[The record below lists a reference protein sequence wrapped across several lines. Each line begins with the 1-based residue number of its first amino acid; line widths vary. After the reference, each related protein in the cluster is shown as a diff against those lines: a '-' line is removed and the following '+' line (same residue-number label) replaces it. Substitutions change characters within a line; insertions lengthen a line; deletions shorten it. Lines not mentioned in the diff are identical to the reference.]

1 MDNCCCSI
9 CIELCDGHIFQC
21 KNGHLVCASCLEK
34 IRKKQVD
41 GTEPICAVC
50 KEDTSYFRCR
60 VAEGMIAN
68 MATNCIYCNTE
79 TTRGNLASH
88 MKQCSLNPGVVCSA
102 HYAGC
107 TWTGNESY
115 RDEHEAK
122 CLIVKLC
129 ESVTN
134 VLTKPIQTYILNYTN
149 LNTQLHGLLGFVDLM
164 LQHDNMLI
172 TKKDEVLKNAAMRG
186 DEALVKLLLQKEVN
200 VNNGSLHLAVCE
212 GHVEIVK
219 MLLDAGADVNMDNS
233 GEYDEA
239 YTPLM
244 LAIETEDCMGHETIV
259 RILLDAGANVVNTTL
274 NPLTSAASHGQVA
287 IVKMLL
293 EAGAD
298 VNEGDSG
305 RCVEEYGYP
314 LGYTSLH
321 WAAAYFQEQT
331 IRILIDGGAD
341 VNRLDEQGS
350 TPLHSVAK
358 ASVQSEQDR
367 VPMTVKV
374 LLEAGADV
382 NKADKKGR
390 TPLHYIATAADEA
403 SVKASKCGWGKC
415 GKGGLG
421 ALKILFETGADVNK
435 VDKYGN
441 TPLHIALRHDPIAA
455 HTEIVKA
462 FLEAGA
468 DVNKSNK
475 KGMTPLMMH
484 YRTNSTDIYQH
495 YNVNP
500 VE

>member
-1 MDNCCCSI
+1 M
-9 CIELCDGHIFQC
+9 Q
-21 KNGHLVCASCLEK
+21 
-34 IRKKQVD
+34 
-41 GTEPICAVC
+41 
-50 KEDTSYFRCR
+50 
-60 VAEGMIAN
+60 
-68 MATNCIYCNTE
+68 
-79 TTRGNLASH
+79 
-88 MKQCSLNPGVVCSA
+88 QCSLNPRVLCSR

-107 TWTGNESY
+107 TWTGRNESD
-115 RDEHEAK
+115 RDEHETK
-122 CLIVKLC
+122 CLIVNLC

-134 VLTKPIQTYILNYTN
+134 VLTKNYYIN

-172 TKKDEVLKNAAMRG
+172 TKKDEVLKNGAKRG
-186 DEALVKLLLQKEVN
+186 DEALVKLLLHKEVN
-200 VNNGSLHLAVCE
+200 VNNGSLHLSVNE

-239 YTPLM
+239 YTPLQ
-244 LAIETEDCMGHETIV
+244 LAIETDDSMGHETIV
-259 RILLDAGANVVNTTL
+259 RILLDAGANVVNT
-274 NPLTSAASHGQVA
+274 PLRPLSSAASHGQVA

-298 VNEGDSG
+298 VNEGESG
-305 RCVEEYGYP
+305 RGVEEYNYP

-321 WAAAYFQEQT
+321 WAATSFQEQT
-331 IRILIDGGAD
+331 MRILIDAGAD
-341 VNRLDEQGS
+341 VNKADKKGR
-350 TPLHSVAK
+350 TPLHSVAE
-358 ASVQSEQDR
+358 ASVHSHEQDI

-374 LLEAGADV
+374 LFLAGADV

-403 SVKASKCGWGKC
+403 SVKASKYGANLWGC
-415 GKGGLG
+415 KGGLG

-441 TPLHIALRHDPIAA
+441 TPLHIALRHVPIAA

-475 KGMTPLMMH
+475 KSMTPLMMH
-484 YRTNSTDIYQH
+484 YRTNLTDIYQH